1 MSASRMNP
9 IARDED
15 VSPSHERCP
24 AAAPPQGSAPI
35 ARDLTGRAGSAL
47 AHDAPAWRAIPT
59 AAVPLQGQPDWPF
72 VAAQALLSLPVDEAV
87 SAILEAT
94 GAAAQADRAWMF
106 EYDAELLRFRN
117 THEWARH
124 GVPSFIQDLQDA
136 PVTIIAWLQPHL
148 LAGRAVLIASVPRM
162 PRAARALQAEFV
174 RQGNASILCV
184 PIHVDGRLRAC
195 LGLDATRQ
203 PVLWS
208 DAQVAALAR
217 CADLVGRARFGPG
230 RLAQAER
237 GSLAAALVY
246 LRHRQGVHGVE
257 RDRIVALRAARN
269 RTEVWLT
276 GGTTV
281 LDLRPLGQWTAL
293 LPPAIFVRIHR
304 TTLVN
309 LKHVRHVERSAAG
322 RWRVQ
327 VDRPDGGWLPVARPC
342 QRELQA
348 RLGL

>member
-1 MSASRMNP
+1 MPAISSAAS
-9 IARDED
+9 EGG
-15 VSPSHERCP
+15 
-24 AAAPPQGSAPI
+24 AAQVAEGGS
-35 ARDLTGRAGSAL
+35 
-47 AHDAPAWRAIPT
+47 APAWRPITT
-59 AAVPLQGQPDWPF
+59 AAVALPGQPDWPF
-72 VAAQALLSLPVDEAV
+72 HAAQALLSLPADEAV

-94 GAAAQADRAWMF
+94 GLAAQADRAWMF
-106 EYDAELLRFRN
+106 EYDDELLRFRN
-117 THEWARH
+117 THEWARR

-148 LAGRAVLIASVPRM
+148 LAGRSVLIADVPGM
-162 PRAARALQAEFV
+162 PRVARALQAELL

-184 PIHVDGRLRAC
+184 PIHGEGKLRAC
-195 LGLDATRQ
+195 LGLDATRA
-203 PVLWS
+203 PVRWS

-217 CADLVGRARFGPG
+217 CADLIGRARYGAGHAG
-230 RLAQAER
+230 RSTG

-246 LRHRQGVHGVE
+246 LRHRHGVHGVE

-269 RTEVWLT
+269 RTDVWLT
-276 GGTTV
+276 GGGAV
-281 LDLRPLGQWTAL
+281 VDLRPLGQWTAL
-293 LPPAIFVRIHR
+293 LPPAVFVRIHR

-309 LKHVRHVERSAAG
+309 LKHVRHVERSPAG

-327 VDRPDGGWLPVARPC
+327 VDRPDGGWLPVARSC